1 MPYRTMNPSKRPC
14 YFAGRFL
21 LRNVRHSLWRDSNS
35 RMMEQEH
42 QKEEQILPKS
52 RRARLIEL
60 VGSFYAVMFAI
71 AAGSLW
77 LFIELAD
84 EVLEQE
90 FAAMNREILLL
101 VHSMA
106 GPFWEWL
113 AFALSWLG
121 SVYGITI
128 IVVLFSIGFL
138 YRRRYIDFSVML
150 ATVLGGTI
158 LTLVLK
164 EAFGQI
170 RPDVFPPLAVERN
183 FSFPSGHSLSSMC
196 LWGFIGGWLVMQNP
210 AAIWRWMVAVM
221 GIGIAVLVGLSRLYL
236 GVHWPTDVLA
246 GFLVAAF
253 WVSTCL
259 MGHWWLMARRE
270 RRSVR
275 SGSGAVPAR
284 RTA

>member
-1 MPYRTMNPSKRPC
+1 MARQELTGIFSARP
-14 YFAGRFL
+14 
-21 LRNVRHSLWRDSNS
+21 
-35 RMMEQEH
+35 MMEQEY
-42 QKEEQILPKS
+42 QQEEQVLPRS
-52 RRARLIEL
+52 RRIRLIEM
-60 VGSFYAVMFAI
+60 VSSFYALMFVI

-90 FAAMNREILLL
+90 FAAMNRDILLF
-101 VHSMA
+101 VHSV
-106 GPFWEWL
+106 GSPFLEWC

-128 IVVLFSIGFL
+128 IVVLFAIGFL
-138 YRRRYIDFSVML
+138 YRRRYIDLSVML
-150 ATVLGGTI
+150 ATVLGGTV

-196 LWGFIGGWLVMQNP
+196 LWGFLGGWLVMQGP
-210 AAIWRWMVAVM
+210 AIIWRWIVAAM
-221 GIGIAVLVGLSRLYL
+221 GVGIAVLVGLSRLYL

-253 WVSTCL
+253 WVSACL
-259 MGHWWLMARRE
+259 AGHSWLMARRE
-270 RRSVR
+270 RRTGR
-275 SGSGAVPAR
+275 TGTVPAR

>member
-1 MPYRTMNPSKRPC
+1 
-14 YFAGRFL
+14 
-21 LRNVRHSLWRDSNS
+21 
-35 RMMEQEH
+35 MEQGH
-42 QKEEQILPKS
+42 QNEQQVLPRS

-60 VGSFYAVMFAI
+60 VSSFYAVMFVI

-77 LFIELAD
+77 LFIQLAD

-90 FAAMNREILLL
+90 FTTINHDILLW
-101 VHSMA
+101 VHSLA
-106 GPFWEWL
+106 NPFWERL
-113 AFALSWLG
+113 AFAFTWIG
-121 SVYGITI
+121 SVYGITS
-128 IVVLFSIGFL
+128 IVVLFTIYFL
-138 YRRRYIDFSVML
+138 YRGRYIDFAVML
-150 ATVLGGTI
+150 ATVLGGTV

-196 LWGFIGGWLVMQNP
+196 LWGFIGGWLVIQEP
-210 AAIWRWMVAVM
+210 AAIWRWIVAAM

-253 WVSTCL
+253 WVSSCL
-259 MGHWWLMARRE
+259 IGHWWLMARRE
-270 RRSVR
+270 RRIGR
-275 SGSGAVPAR
+275 SGTVSAR